1 MSDFNMQV
9 KVENKTWKV
18 DVSMLKF
25 YVSLCECS
33 LELAKGL
40 IEFIV
45 PNVTSVLCNWNA
57 DISAIK

>member
-1 MSDFNMQV
+1 MQV